1 MFLEVMD
8 GDQSFIPIEWVKAVF
23 RHLHTLTHAK
33 ASVCSI
39 VGTQSTGKS
48 TMLNVM
54 LNLSFAVAAARCTKG
69 IFMQVLKVSEEQ
81 YLVLLDTEGLRAPEI
96 LSS

>member
-8 GDQSFIPIEWVKAVF
+8 GDLSFIPIEWVKAVF
-23 RHLHTLTHAK
+23 RHLQALTHAQ
-33 ASVCSI
+33 ASVCSV

-54 LNLSFAVAAARCTKG
+54 LNL
-69 IFMQVLKVSEEQ
+69 
-81 YLVLLDTEGLRAPEI
+81 
-96 LSS
+96 